1 MPAMDRRLRYRF
13 RFSCLL
19 AEGYGG
25 KRGVCVCTCLLPQ
38 AASPPALKR
47 APLTCHSGHI
57 LKHILAI
64 LLLINGLKFVAVQY
78 GRKVLSTGEGAG
90 YGGGRRTGLPQ
101 HQLPV
106 VYENVASI
114 SGHSSTSRPHN

>member
-1 MPAMDRRLRYRF
+1 MNARNGPQTQIQIQIQLFAGRRVWRKGG
-13 RFSCLL
+13 CL
-19 AEGYGG
+19 
-25 KRGVCVCTCLLPQ
+25 CTCLLPQ

-90 YGGGRRTGLPQ
+90 
-101 HQLPV
+101 
-106 VYENVASI
+106 
-114 SGHSSTSRPHN
+114 

>member
-1 MPAMDRRLRYRF
+1 M
-13 RFSCLL
+13 
-19 AEGYGG
+19 G
-25 KRGVCVCTCLLPQ
+25 TCLLPQ
-38 AASPPALKR
+38 AVSPPALKR

-90 YGGGRRTGLPQ
+90 LGRGEEDRFATTS
-101 HQLPV
+101 
-106 VYENVASI
+106 A
-114 SGHSSTSRPHN
+114 TSRL